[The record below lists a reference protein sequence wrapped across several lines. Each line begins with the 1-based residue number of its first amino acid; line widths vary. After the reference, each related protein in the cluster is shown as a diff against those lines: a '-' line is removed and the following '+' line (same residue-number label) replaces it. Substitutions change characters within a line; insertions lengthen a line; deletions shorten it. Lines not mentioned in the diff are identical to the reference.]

1 MTLTGSELM
10 ELNRRQFT
18 IEFATV
24 LAAAASFAST
34 TTAMAAGIPK
44 TPSNRMDKFG
54 KITTKTHACK
64 VRVFIDGADVTT
76 DAFEADDIAGYVD
89 CWIRGDDGK
98 WMIDKDTNSLV
109 FDRRYGNVSIEW
121 K

>member
-1 MTLTGSELM
+1 M
-10 ELNRRQFT
+10 ELNRRRFT

-24 LAAAASFAST
+24 LAVAASFAST

-44 TPSNRMDKFG
+44 TPSNKMDKFG
-54 KITTKTHACK
+54 KITTETHVCK
-64 VRVFIDGADVTT
+64 VRVFLDGADVTN

-89 CWIRGDDGK
+89 CYLCGDDGK
-98 WMIDKDTNSLV
+98 WMIDKETNSFV
-109 FDRRYGNVSIEW
+109 SSRRYGNVFIEW

>member
-1 MTLTGSELM
+1 M

-18 IEFATV
+18 IAFATAS
-24 LAAAASFAST
+24 AAAASFVSATSAIAN
-34 TTAMAAGIPK
+34 AMPRA
-44 TPSNRMDKFG
+44 DKFG
-54 KITTKTHACK
+54 KITTETHVCK
-64 VRVFIDGADVTT
+64 VRVFLDGVDITD

-109 FDRRYGNVSIEW
+109 FSRRYGNVLIEW

>member
-1 MTLTGSELM
+1 M
-10 ELNRRQFT
+10 EPNRRQFT
-18 IEFATV
+18 IAFATV

-34 TTAMAAGIPK
+34 TTAMAVEMPK
-44 TPSNRMDKFG
+44 APSNRMDKFG

-64 VRVFIDGADVTT
+64 VRVSIDGVDVTN

-109 FDRRYGNVSIEW
+109 FSRRYGNVLIEW

>member
-1 MTLTGSELM
+1 M

-64 VRVFIDGADVTT
+64 VRVSIDGNDVTN
-76 DAFEADDIAGYVD
+76 DAFEADDIAGYAD
-89 CWIRGDDGK
+89 CYLRDDDGK
-98 WMIDKDTNSLV
+98 WMIDKDTNSLISA
-109 FDRRYGNVSIEW
+109 RRYGNVLIEW